1 MKDRMEQLK
10 LYGADIEG
18 TMNRFLND
26 EDLYISCFETFL
38 KDEAFAKLGNA
49 IQKNDFQ
56 SAFDYA
62 HTLKGVAGNM
72 GLTPMYQIISKMVE
86 ELRNK
91 HYDSLNEDYQLI
103 MEQLTILKL
112 M

>member
-1 MKDRMEQLK
+1 MKDKMEQLK

-26 EDLYISCFETFL
+26 VDLYISCFETFL
-38 KDEAFAKLGNA
+38 KDEAFDKLGNA
-49 IQKNDFQ
+49 IQKNDYQ

-62 HTLKGVAGNM
+62 HTLKGVVGNM

-86 ELRNK
+86 KLRNNQ
-91 HYDSLNEDYQLI
+91 HDSLNEDYQLI